1 MLPALVIQTSKLL
14 ADLPL
19 HYAVCGGYAIDLFL
33 NRKSRLHYDL
43 DISVWQKD
51 RNTLIRFMQAKGWTL
66 YEACGEN
73 LVHRID
79 DPEDQKLLKRNL
91 FCIYPGNRTFK
102 LQPGKEAGFFSCEM
116 EQKEQTELNYIEF
129 LFDQTNSSDF
139 LYARNPEIKRKLS
152 QAILQRGGVPYLAP
166 ELILLYKSSDPGR
179 EGYQQD
185 YETVLPL
192 MSEEQQQWLSF
203 ALKKAYPQGHV
214 WLNSVPRS
222 SKPLR

>member
-1 MLPALVIQTSKLL
+1 MLPAMITQATKLL

-33 NRKSRLHYDL
+33 NRKSRPHYDL

-51 RNTLIRFMQAKGWTL
+51 RNSLIRCMQAKGWTL
-66 YEACGEN
+66 YEACGN
-73 LVHRID
+73 DLVHLIR
-79 DPEDQKLLKRNL
+79 DPEEQKLLKRNL
-91 FCIYPGNRTFK
+91 FCIYPGNRYFK
-102 LQPGKEAGFFSCEM
+102 LQPSGEAGFFLCEM
-116 EQKEQTELNYIEF
+116 EHKEQTELNYIEF
-129 LFDQTNSSDF
+129 LFDQTNCSDF

-192 MSEEQQQWLSF
+192 MSEEQQQWLHF
-203 ALKKAYPQGHV
+203 ALKKMYPQGHI
-214 WLNSVPRS
+214 WLNLAS
-222 SKPLR
+222 